1 MSIFPG
7 LQSYLIIGDESHVD
21 NTSKFKKCL
30 IYVNKDLLWYC
41 YAAWEMESVIE
52 IHATTDQYKYYT
64 VRMKTG
70 RNGLEIKKFMVFV
83 EATRPQESL
92 NSNRRENG

>member
-1 MSIFPG
+1 
-7 LQSYLIIGDESHVD
+7 
-21 NTSKFKKCL
+21 
-30 IYVNKDLLWYC
+30 
-41 YAAWEMESVIE
+41 MESVIE

-83 EATRPQESL
+83 EAARPQESL